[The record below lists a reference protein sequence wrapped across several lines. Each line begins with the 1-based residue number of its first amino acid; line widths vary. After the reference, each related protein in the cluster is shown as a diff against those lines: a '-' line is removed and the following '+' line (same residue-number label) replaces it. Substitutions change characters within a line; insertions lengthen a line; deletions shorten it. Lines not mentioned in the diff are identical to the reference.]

1 MEEKAMK
8 TLKQYLAAIVSLC
21 MIAAACPF
29 MTYAAAV
36 EEDSAQVLSDGAENE
51 PEMNPEEPA
60 GLTEEMIAE
69 NPDEAYAAEAITG
82 TESPSQGA
90 DLPET
95 EDVWP
100 EENGRAEENAGEEDI
115 VGAPG
120 VTVGDGVTATFDAA
134 AGSVAFMSDGGTLW
148 KNWITKSGFGADNI
162 KQIWVSYDSGTVYLP
177 EDASGTFEGLKN
189 VTSLDLRGISS
200 TGVINMQNMFRN
212 CNKVERLNISSFSA
226 LSMFLFPF

>member
-1 MEEKAMK
+1 MK
-8 TLKQYLAAIVSLC
+8 TLKQYLAALVSLC

-29 MTYAAAV
+29 MTYAAAAEYDNTGV
-36 EEDSAQVLSDGAENE
+36 AQESTSDIAELTEATEEDALTYSGETEDSAPVLTDGAENE
-51 PEMNPEEPA
+51 PEVNPEEPA

-69 NPDEAYAAEAITG
+69 NPEEAYAEESLTG
-82 TESPSQGA
+82 TGKSSSEEDVSEA

-100 EENGRAEENAGEEDI
+100 EKNGRAEENAGAEEL

-162 KQIWVSYDSGTVYLP
+162 KQIWVSYDS
-177 EDASGTFEGLKN
+177 
-189 VTSLDLRGISS
+189 
-200 TGVINMQNMFRN
+200 
-212 CNKVERLNISSFSA
+212 
-226 LSMFLFPF
+226 